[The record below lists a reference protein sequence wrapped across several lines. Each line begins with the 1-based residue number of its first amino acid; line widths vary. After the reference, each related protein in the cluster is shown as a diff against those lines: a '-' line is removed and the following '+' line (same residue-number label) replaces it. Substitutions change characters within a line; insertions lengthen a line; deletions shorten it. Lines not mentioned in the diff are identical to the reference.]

1 MKFGP
6 CPASD
11 AAGAYLAHSVK
22 VSGRV
27 FKKGRLL
34 TTEDSARL
42 TDSGI
47 DTVIVATLEEGD
59 VHEDEAAR
67 RLSEALLGPGLKTSA
82 AFTGRVNLFASK
94 PGVVVVDKKKI
105 DQINRVHE
113 SITVATLPEYEA
125 VDPRQMA
132 ATVKIIPFAAPE
144 SAVIEAEELAKKGS
158 AAIQVAPYTHK
169 KAVLIQSTL
178 TTIKTSVL
186 NKTVDITAAR
196 LEDTGCTL
204 IREIRCNHNAE
215 AISAAIKE
223 AGKYK
228 PDIFL
233 IAGASA
239 ICDRSD
245 ALPKGIE
252 LAGGEIQH
260 FGMPVDPG
268 NLILFATLTEKPVIG
283 LPGCARSPKLNGF
296 DWVLQRFAANI
307 PLMPDDV
314 KGMGVGGL
322 LAEISARPLP
332 REQATRRGQVKPQ
345 APKVAAVVLAAGQ
358 SRRMGSANKLLE
370 VVDGKPM
377 VVHAVEAAL
386 AADTIS
392 VTVVVGHQ
400 AEEVK
405 KVLSN
410 KNVSFVEN
418 PDFDEGLSTSLRA
431 AAKNLNEQADALIV
445 LLGDMPHVN
454 ASHVDRL
461 IAGFNPIEG
470 RSICV
475 PTHGGK
481 RGNPVLWASS
491 FAKQMADLRG
501 DVGAKHLIGQNEES
515 VSEIEMSDPAVLR
528 DIDTPEA
535 LKAIRSE
542 AI

>member
-42 TDSGI
+42 IDSGI
-47 DTVIVATLEEGD
+47 DTVIVATLEEND

-125 VDPRQMA
+125 VHARQMA

-144 SAVIEAEELAKKGS
+144 SAVIEAEELAQKGS

-169 KAVLIQSTL
+169 TAVLIQSSL
-178 TTIKTSVL
+178 ATIKTSVL

-223 AGKYK
+223 AGDHK

-268 NLILFATLTEKPVIG
+268 NLILFATLTEKLVIG

-307 PLMPDDV
+307 PLKPDDV

-358 SRRMGSANKLLE
+358 SHRMGSANKLLE

-400 AEEVK
+400 SDEVK
-405 KVLSN
+405 KVLLN
-410 KNVSFVEN
+410 KDVSFVEN
-418 PDFDEGLSTSLRA
+418 PDYDEGLSTSLHA
-431 AAKNLNEQADALIV
+431 AAKNLDEQADALVV
-445 LLGDMPHVN
+445 LLGDMPQVN
-454 ASHVDRL
+454 ASHIDRL
-461 IAGFNPIEG
+461 IAGFNPTEG

-475 PTHGGK
+475 PTHEGK

-491 FAKQMADLRG
+491 FVKQMADLRG

-515 VSEIEMSDPAVLR
+515 VSEIEMSDPAILR